1 MSEPFKKKVNSAW
14 FRQKEEIVHSKTEK
28 VETVTTTK
36 GNFSEWSSPEV
47 LKKPEARTLLEAFA
61 DACCPEVQL
70 YIVQRWMQNA
80 NRLILSRANENFVRS
95 GGLGQVLKDLKRAEK
110 VISHVYGLDVKDE

>member
-1 MSEPFKKKVNSAW
+1 MEIFKRIIDKFLRFCS
-14 FRQKEEIVHSKTEK
+14 
-28 VETVTTTK
+28 
-36 GNFSEWSSPEV
+36 
-47 LKKPEARTLLEAFA
+47 TLLLIQKCHTNAILSCWLSPQILKNADACRLLERFA
-61 DACCPEVQL
+61 DSCCPEVQL